1 MATTMILFLH
11 VEYAWLSRGRGRLL
25 MGLGLDRSHR
35 TMTPINTK
43 YEKKPNQFCVCD
55 KCLRWEEEAE
65 GTKNVNYVACDY
77 SYGELT
83 CHKLIF

>member
-1 MATTMILFLH
+1 
-11 VEYAWLSRGRGRLL
+11 
-25 MGLGLDRSHR
+25 MGLGLDR

-65 GTKNVNYVACDY
+65 ETKNVN
-77 SYGELT
+77 
-83 CHKLIF
+83 